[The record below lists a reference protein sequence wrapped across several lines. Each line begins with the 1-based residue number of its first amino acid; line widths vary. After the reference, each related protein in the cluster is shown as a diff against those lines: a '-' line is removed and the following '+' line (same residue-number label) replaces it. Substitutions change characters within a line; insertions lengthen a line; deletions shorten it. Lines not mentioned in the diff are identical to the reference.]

1 MSAAGSGSIDIT
13 ELGEAMEAL
22 GLEASRQQLQ
32 QIMSSVDTAH
42 TGSISL
48 KEFAVA
54 MAPLCDPPAA
64 PAPAPPAAPRALPAA
79 PAALAHRSEPHRTS
93 AQASD
98 LYSKYAPAKQHRVQA
113 RPSRQPRVEAQPSR
127 QPRVEAQPSR
137 QLNKELDSML
147 REAFNLFDMDGSGS
161 IDSVE
166 LADAMEALG
175 AP

>member
-113 RPSRQPRVEAQPSR
+113 RPIRQPRVEAQPSR
-127 QPRVEAQPSR
+127 QPSR